1 MKLNIGENIRRL
13 RRSAD
18 MTQEQLADKLGVAY
32 QSVSRWENGT
42 TYPDMEL
49 LPALSSIFGVTVDE
63 LLGMEE
69 SRKKDRV
76 IDRYDEYYE
85 LCAKDDAVPEAVVS
99 LMRELRRDCMTDP
112 VLSVYLWQLFGC
124 VQWGSDAVK
133 NHPEVLSE
141 LRITAEEILE
151 GNYGR
156 WLKDAVVER
165 MSFLEDD
172 GHIEEFLNRY
182 ATEKNLTKD
191 MLLYNRYRDR
201 AEWDKSDP
209 LRQKRLFSIIHDQ
222 FGNSGL
228 WRRGDRSPY
237 AHESLQINTAILNF
251 LHNLCGV
258 TPDPSRPITGD
269 GSVDIFVDDR
279 MELGIRQAC
288 YLASTGDPEGAFV
301 VLEDTVS
308 MLEKVMS
315 LPDRTV
321 LSCKSICLEDE
332 RFELRRAVWHEQA
345 NPDHDK
351 RPFLRFF
358 REKGTD
364 EYVYTLGFG
373 FPIHALTATQG
384 WEWFDPIRG
393 DPRYAGYVERV
404 KAVFAPIGEDTQT
417 E

>member
-1 MKLNIGENIRRL
+1 MNLNIGENIRRL
-13 RRSAD
+13 RRGMD

-85 LCAKDDAVPEAVVS
+85 LCAKDDADPEAGVE
-99 LMRELRRDCMTDP
+99 MIRELRRDCLTDP
-112 VLSVYLWQLFGC
+112 EFAKYMWQLFEF
-124 VQWGSDAVK
+124 VQCGGNSLKTD
-133 NHPEVLSE
+133 PEVITE
-141 LRITAEEILE
+141 LRTTAKEVLE
-151 GNYGR
+151 GNFAR
-156 WLKDAVVER
+156 WQKDSVVER
-165 MSFLEDD
+165 MAYIEDD
-172 GHIEEFLNRY
+172 EHIEEFLNRY

-201 AEWDKSDP
+201 AEWAKFDP

-222 FGNSGL
+222 FRNSGL
-228 WRRGDRSPY
+228 WRRGDRPPY
-237 AHESLQINTAILNF
+237 VHESLQINTAILNF
-251 LHNLCGV
+251 LHNRCGV
-258 TPDPSRPITGD
+258 TPDPAHPITGD
-269 GSVDIFVDDR
+269 GSVDIFVGDR
-279 MELGIRQAC
+279 MEMGIRHAC

-308 MLEKVMS
+308 MIEKVMS

-332 RFELRRAVWHEQA
+332 RFELRRAIYHMEKEPA
-345 NPDHDK
+345 YDR
-351 RPFLRFF
+351 RPYLRFY
-358 REKGTD
+358 RVGGTD
-364 EYVYTLGFG
+364 EYVYTLGFA
-373 FPIHALTATQG
+373 FAEKALTAEHG
-384 WEWFDPIRG
+384 WEWFDPIRN

-404 KAVFAPIGEDTQT
+404 KAVFAPVVEDKP

>member
-13 RRSAD
+13 RRAAD

-42 TYPDMEL
+42 TYPDMEF
-49 LPALSSIFGVTVDE
+49 LPVLAGIFGVTVDE

-69 SRKKDRV
+69 NRKKEWI

-85 LCAKDDAVPEAVVS
+85 LCAKDDAEPEAVVS
-99 LMRELRRDCMTDP
+99 LMRELRRDCLTDP
-112 VLSVYLWQLFGC
+112 EFAKYMWQIFEF
-124 VQWGSDAVK
+124 VQCGDNSLKTD
-133 NHPEVLSE
+133 PEVITE
-141 LRITAEEILE
+141 LRTTAREVLG
-151 GNYGR
+151 GNFAR
-156 WLKDAVVER
+156 WQKDAVVER
-165 MSFLEDD
+165 MAYIEDD
-172 GHIEEFLNRY
+172 EHIEEFLNQY

-201 AEWDKSDP
+201 AEWDKFDQ

-222 FGNSGL
+222 FRNSGL
-228 WRRGDRSPY
+228 WRRGDRPPY

-258 TPDPSRPITGD
+258 TPDPAHPITGE
-269 GSVDIFVDDR
+269 GSVDIFVGDR
-279 MELGIRQAC
+279 MEMGIRQAC

-308 MLEKVMS
+308 MIEKVMS
-315 LPDRTV
+315 LPDGTV

-332 RFELRRAVWHEQA
+332 RFEIRRAICHMEKEPVY
-345 NPDHDK
+345 DK
-351 RPFLRFF
+351 RPYLRFF
-358 REKGTD
+358 KVGEPDRIVNILSFWFAEK
-364 EYVYTLGFG
+364 
-373 FPIHALTATQG
+373 ALTATQG
-384 WEWFDPIRG
+384 WEWFDPIRN

-404 KAVFAPIGEDTQT
+404 KAAFAPVEEDKP